1 MNESANQI
9 FNSNKDDIF
18 AFFLF
23 PFRQIIGSHLSCCGP
38 VSAGKTTLC
47 PCKKRWPGA
56 PTLPQPSGMLWQK
69 RDTKKY
75 DSILIGGLLKLF
87 ALILARDNRKIK
99 ILLKSNPYTNNVYA
113 LR

>member
-1 MNESANQI
+1 MAE
-9 FNSNKDDIF
+9 
-18 AFFLF
+18 
-23 PFRQIIGSHLSCCGP
+23 
-38 VSAGKTTLC
+38 
-47 PCKKRWPGA
+47 KRY
-56 PTLPQPSGMLWQK
+56 
-69 RDTKKY
+69 KKY